1 MIVCGSRE
9 FLNHFESFRKKTL
22 KSPLPNKIGIMGL
35 ILYQKITGKRRKRSL
50 LEDGI
55 DPWELLENLDTIALH
70 GNQK

>member
-1 MIVCGSRE
+1 
-9 FLNHFESFRKKTL
+9 
-22 KSPLPNKIGIMGL
+22 MGL

-70 GNQK
+70 GNEKNDFIGL